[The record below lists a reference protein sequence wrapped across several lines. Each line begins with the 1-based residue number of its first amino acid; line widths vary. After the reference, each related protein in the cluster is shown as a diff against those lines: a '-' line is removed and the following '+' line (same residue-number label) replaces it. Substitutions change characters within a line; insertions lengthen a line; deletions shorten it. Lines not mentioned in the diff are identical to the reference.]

1 MVRNWRR
8 DCAIRIIIPP
18 FSALVDPGGLIVRG
32 TDPGRQ
38 ILSLRRMYRIDNLR
52 EAGSPFDGVSRFRS
66 DTVLRRKS
74 MRGSL
79 LVLAATAGLSIAAI
93 SGAATEENA
102 EDFMQLHKVEITF
115 HEAGTTKNLNLMLSL
130 FADDAVL
137 TTGGKTY
144 TGKDQIKSFW
154 QAAGTFQPQ
163 NQWVAYTPAFRIR
176 YDVEGDRAHLY
187 FECLYVD
194 KVANKIAAHTNSDD
208 TLLRVNG
215 RWLIKEMKAA
225 AVPEL

>member
-1 MVRNWRR
+1 
-8 DCAIRIIIPP
+8 
-18 FSALVDPGGLIVRG
+18 
-32 TDPGRQ
+32 
-38 ILSLRRMYRIDNLR
+38 
-52 EAGSPFDGVSRFRS
+52 
-66 DTVLRRKS
+66 

-79 LVLAATAGLSIAAI
+79 LVLAATAGLSIAVI
-93 SGAATEENA
+93 SGAASEENA
-102 EDFMQLHKVEITF
+102 EDFMQLHKVEIAF
-115 HEAGTTKNLNLMLSL
+115 HEAGTTKNLDLMLSL

-137 TTGGKTY
+137 TAGGKTY
-144 TGKDQIKSFW
+144 TGKDQIKGFW
-154 QAAGTFQPQ
+154 QTAGTFQPQ

-176 YDVEGDRAHLY
+176 YNVEGDHAHLY

-208 TLLRVNG
+208 TLVRVGG